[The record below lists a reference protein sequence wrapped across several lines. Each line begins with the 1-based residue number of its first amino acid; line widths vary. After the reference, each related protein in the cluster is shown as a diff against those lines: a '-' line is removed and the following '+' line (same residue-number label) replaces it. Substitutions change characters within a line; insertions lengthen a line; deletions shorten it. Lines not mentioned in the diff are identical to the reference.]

1 MSHDVF
7 VSYSSKDKAVAD
19 AVCAELEQNRVRCWI
34 APRDINAGSEWGESI
49 VDAINGSRVMVLV
62 FSSSANESPQIRREV
77 ERAINKGLIVVPLR
91 IEDVLPTKS
100 LEYFIGAV
108 HWLDALTPPIEQHV
122 KILTANVRRILG
134 DERPSDTA
142 PLPLESNRSAPVVA
156 ARQQVDFRAVQT
168 PTSEDVGPPRT
179 DGKAIGSLVCGVF
192 FLIFPLALAAILLG
206 HLSRAE
212 ILRSGGKL
220 KGQKMAKA
228 GLILGYAGVVALP
241 VLILL
246 AIAIPNLLNTRVA
259 ADEASAKATL
269 TTLSTAVT
277 IYETSYGKFPPD
289 LKSLGPQD
297 PGKNIDAAAA
307 NLIDAELAEGV
318 KSGYKFTYQLNSD
331 ASDFKVE
338 AVPLIPGKTGLR
350 YMWVDKSG
358 EVQFSYTPPSPQL
371 REAP

>member
-49 VDAINGSRVMVLV
+49 VDAINSSRVMVLV

-77 ERAINKGLIVVPLR
+77 ERAINKGVIVVPLR

-122 KILTANVRRILG
+122 KTLAANVRRIL
-134 DERPSDTA
+134 DDQLPQNDPLLPRESNQSA
-142 PLPLESNRSAPVVA
+142 PLIA
-156 ARQQVDFRAVQT
+156 ARQNPDSRAPST
-168 PTSEDVGPPRT
+168 PAHDSAKAAKT

-192 FLIFPLALAAILLG
+192 FLIFPVALAAILLG

-212 ILRSGGKL
+212 IFRSGGRL
-220 KGQKMAKA
+220 KGQKMATA
-228 GLILGYAGVVALP
+228 GLILGYAGVIALP

-289 LKSLGPQD
+289 LKSMGPQD

-350 YMWVDKSG
+350 DMWVDKSG
-358 EVQFSYTPPSPQL
+358 EVQFSYTPTSP
-371 REAP
+371 